1 MKKWFFVLL
10 AVAACL
16 YFSIPGYNYCI
27 KGKYESVP
35 DGTVLYVTD
44 YPVFDIDKSLQP
56 IDSVVVED
64 GEFELCGN
72 TTGMKVCFISSSLIA
87 DGGYFV
93 LEPGVTRL
101 LFKDGLKCGGT
112 PNNEELGRFM
122 QERANL
128 SRLKRIASP
137 SGMQQLALSQ
147 SKSDSIVEFVA
158 MVSEAF
164 DSYAIDLIRDNID
177 NCLGHFYL
185 TQSAGIVSP
194 EKLVNLFLMVP
205 DSLRDIIYE
214 GKMALVEKE
223 MMNEISSAE
232 YIADAAVVAKET
244 AVGKK
249 YRNFELDALAGGKV
263 ELTTEVLSHDYTL
276 LAFWAGWN
284 RASHGGMAE
293 ATRLLE
299 EYGPKGLQFVSVAL
313 DSDKSELR
321 KSVEV
326 LGLKGVLLCNPDGGS
341 AEVASMYG
349 ISGLPVYILINK
361 DGTVIARTS
370 EFGDIKKK
378 ISDIF

>member
-56 IDSVVVED
+56 IDSAVVED

-122 QERANL
+122 QERANI
-128 SRLKRIASP
+128 SRLKRIISP
-137 SGMQQLALSQ
+137 SGKQQLALSQ
-147 SKSDSIVEFVA
+147 SRSDSIVEFVA